1 MLPELQTGVAIA
13 KGLIDII
20 KSVFGLRK
28 KKEGLEKKPDNDSP
42 LMVAKRFVQLFDEHG
57 VKRSQIPAF
66 FGHRL
71 TLEKLKDD
79 ETLLAEL
86 TESVLDDAV
95 KLFGVRRE
103 WLDGESDRI
112 YQQHDYYKHPETFR
126 DDIEECLKNRRPDEL
141 GGYVMRLKQQGV
153 RNNDDTLLVL
163 KEKIGSVGE
172 RSIYRFHFSNAWTY
186 GYWKAKVYLAACVAI
201 AWDNDIHIQ
210 GVEVKPDYLKR
221 LRNGEGFVGYDYGS
235 SWVAIPHYLK
245 WYVEDMVLE
254 PDSLI
259 EHIDEAHGIGAAL
272 KLWLDLYDEGYM
284 RIDNLPASDARERFA
299 LRLDRLVAKS

>member
-1 MLPELQTGVAIA
+1 MLSELQSGVAIA

-28 KKEGLEKKPDNDSP
+28 KKEDLEKKPDNDSP
-42 LMVAKRFVQLFDEHG
+42 LMVAKRFIQLFDEHG
-57 VKRSQIPAF
+57 VKRNQIPKF
-66 FGHRL
+66 FGHGF
-71 TLEKLKDD
+71 TLDKLKDD
-79 ETLLAEL
+79 ETLLVHL
-86 TESVLDDAV
+86 TEEVLDDAV
-95 KLFGVRRE
+95 ELFGIRRA
-103 WLDGESDRI
+103 WLDGESEQI

-126 DDIEECLKNRRPDEL
+126 DDIEESLKHRRSDEL
-141 GGYVMRLKQQGV
+141 GAYVMRLKQRGV
-153 RNNDDTLLVL
+153 RGDDDTLLVL
-163 KEKIGSVGE
+163 KKKIGSVGE
-172 RSIYRFHFSNAWTY
+172 RCIYRFHFSNAWTY

-210 GVEVKPDYLKR
+210 GVEVRPDYLKR

-284 RIDNLPASDARERFA
+284 RIHNLPVADVRERFEQ
-299 LRLDRLVAKS
+299 RLSRLITQQ